1 MTVRP
6 AHRPSKGPSL
16 LLAAGLGMLLAA
28 CTPLSTVAPRADAPL
43 PPQSVPAT
51 PALPAVPAAPQA
63 AASRSQLARLRI
75 DTQRSLIA
83 ITVRRSGPLA
93 RLGHDHVIASRH
105 IDGYVD
111 RAQGLAE
118 FAFPLNALSVDE
130 AELRSAAGMTTQPSA
145 DAIDG
150 TRHNMLVRV
159 LEAER
164 YPLVAVRARRGAAG
178 EGLQVELSLHG
189 VTRTLNIPAL
199 IEERD
204 GALTASGTVELKQS
218 DFGIVPFSVMGG
230 AIAVQDLMELRFSI
244 VAQGQ

>member
-6 AHRPSKGPSL
+6 AQRPSKVYTLLFIASL
-16 LLAAGLGMLLAA
+16 GILLAA
-28 CTPLSTVAPRADAPL
+28 CAPLSEVAPPANVPVPPPSL
-43 PPQSVPAT
+43 PVDPS
-51 PALPAVPAAPQA
+51 A
-63 AASRSQLARLRI
+63 AAAKPSQQARLSI

-83 ITVRRSGPLA
+83 ITVRRAGPLA

-111 RAQGLAE
+111 RAQGIAE
-118 FAFPLNALSVDE
+118 LTFPLNALTVDE
-130 AELRSAAGMTTQPSA
+130 AELRSAAGMVTQPSA

-164 YPLVAVRARRGAAG
+164 YPQVAVRARRGAAG

-204 GALTASGTVELKQS
+204 GALTVSGTVALKQS

-244 VAQGQ
+244 VTQGR